1 MKRSSELELTVP
13 GESIANLDNFIVPGH
28 ITNPFAFDP
37 ATISMPPVVSS
48 TWGIRRTLGLS
59 SPRLTPLAQNTLA
72 TNHARYKPRSLQ
84 TTLATNHARYKP
96 RSLQTTLATN
106 HARYKPRSLQTT
118 LATNHARYKPR
129 SLQTTLATNHARYYE
144 DHSFLGASRP
154 NPLSTSPR
162 SNNPNSQLPSTELQS
177 FPRRQSLQLSNT
189 GSRFRRRQRQQSLLL
204 GLLQCPPPCNFVI
217 FAAGNPLTGTG
228 TCWLYPGESF
238 DVSAGSSDCAN
249 PYLSVYGQP
258 VCPGSGTP
266 TSGNCAATAT
276 PTAVASV
283 CGYPTPPDNCF
294 STCTASEGASDCL
307 SQCAKADSCSY
318 IVFNPHNPD
327 NSPYSLGTCW
337 MYPSGSYDAGA
348 ATTCS
353 GPPEQFVY
361 NNVCPKPSPSSSSAS
376 SSAPVP
382 SSAASINST
391 EASTNRIAGTR
402 TAGTGSTA
410 SETVGAGTVV
420 AAAALATTTI
430 LL

>member
-1 MKRSSELELTVP
+1 MKIIPFWVP
-13 GESIANLDNFIVPGH
+13 VALIRFL
-28 ITNPFAFDP
+28 
-37 ATISMPPVVSS
+37 PVLAQ
-48 TWGIRRTLGLS
+48 TTPTPS
-59 SPRLTPLAQNTLA
+59 SPAPSCKASLVASLCSYPTPGLDFAV
-72 TNHARYKPRSLQ
+72 
-84 TTLATNHARYKP
+84 
-96 RSLQTTLATN
+96 
-106 HARYKPRSLQTT
+106 
-118 LATNHARYKPR
+118 
-129 SLQTTLATNHARYYE
+129 
-144 DHSFLGASRP
+144 ASD
-154 NPLSTSPR
+154 
-162 SNNPNSQLPSTELQS
+162 
-177 FPRRQSLQLSNT
+177 
-189 GSRFRRRQRQQSLLL
+189 SRAS
-204 GLLQCPPPCNFVI
+204 CWDYCNAHPPCNFVI